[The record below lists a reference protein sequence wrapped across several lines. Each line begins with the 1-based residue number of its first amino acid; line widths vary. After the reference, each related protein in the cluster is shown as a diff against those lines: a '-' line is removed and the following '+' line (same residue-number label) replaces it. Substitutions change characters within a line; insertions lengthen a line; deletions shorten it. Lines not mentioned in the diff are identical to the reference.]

1 MLRSFKHAEDF
12 FKTSLESLKNF
23 WFLSFSC
30 RFSCSLLC
38 LSALTLVPIRT
49 HSCAYPRSLLCLSAL
64 TPVPIRAHCRS
75 LPLTA
80 AHSCT
85 CWCTNI
91 YRRMTKAE
99 FLKGSW
105 IILKAVL
112 KNFQDKEIDNYA
124 SLNSAVE
131 AAENFFATL
140 ITLVTSITA
149 AELITHCCF

>member
-1 MLRSFKHAEDF
+1 
-12 FKTSLESLKNF
+12 
-23 WFLSFSC
+23 
-30 RFSCSLLC
+30 
-38 LSALTLVPIRT
+38 
-49 HSCAYPRSLLCLSAL
+49 
-64 TPVPIRAHCRS
+64 
-75 LPLTA
+75 
-80 AHSCT
+80 
-85 CWCTNI
+85 
-91 YRRMTKAE
+91 MTKAE